1 MTKEDKG
8 EMRTDEDTGWM
19 RTDKEKGQMS
29 KNRVVEYEK
38 KEKNKE

>member
-29 KNRVVEYEK
+29 KNRVVEYHK